1 MAYHTETR
9 TFTIE
14 VEVTATATIETGGG
28 YSDEPEWAEI
38 DEIVIDKVEFEGNTI
53 AAIGNATSV
62 AIRDAAYEE
71 FSE

>member
-1 MAYHTETR
+1 MPYHTETR

-28 YSDEPEWAEI
+28 YSDEPRWTSVDRVYI
-38 DEIVIDKVEFEGNTI
+38 DTVHVAGVIVPSLLGIGDAVII
-53 AAIGNATSV
+53 AAK
-62 AIRDAAYEE
+62 EE